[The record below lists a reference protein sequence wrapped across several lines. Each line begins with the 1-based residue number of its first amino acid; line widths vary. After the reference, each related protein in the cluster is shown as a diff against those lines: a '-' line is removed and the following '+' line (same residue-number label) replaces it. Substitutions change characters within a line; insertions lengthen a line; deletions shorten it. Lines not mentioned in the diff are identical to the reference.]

1 MYRYYPLAR
10 GHVTHVELST
20 PLTTAH
26 FIGAPGGASYGL
38 EWTPAHFDADLQAV
52 TLSTMLSTSLSNTL
66 STPRHPPRYPP
77 RYPPPHYPP
86 RYAPPRYPTRYHHHV
101 THHGLNPVVMSNM
114 APYMSS
120 RAVCT

>member
-38 EWTPAHFDADLQAV
+38 EWTPAHFDADLQAG
-52 TLSTMLSTSLSNTL
+52 TLSTTL
-66 STPRHPPRYPP
+66 STPRYPS
-77 RYPPPHYPP
+77 
-86 RYAPPRYPTRYHHHV
+86 RYHRHVIHHS
-101 THHGLNPVVMSNM
+101 LNPLVMSDM

-120 RAVCT
+120 RAVFT